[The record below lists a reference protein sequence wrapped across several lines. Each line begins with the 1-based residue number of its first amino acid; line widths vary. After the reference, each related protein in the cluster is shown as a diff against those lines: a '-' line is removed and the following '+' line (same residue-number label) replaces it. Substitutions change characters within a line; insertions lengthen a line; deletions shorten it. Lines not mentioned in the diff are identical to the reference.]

1 MFCHPNLAEID
12 KAHILH
18 KLVARRRYAM
28 QMDGLFNTTVEL
40 LGKNIDLRARHQNL
54 IASNI
59 ANAET
64 PNYTPKSLVF
74 EDELQGALKGE
85 GKKVPDRLNPR
96 HLPLK
101 GAASRLQSVSGRVV
115 ESPAKTPG
123 KDGNSVEFENEMGR
137 MMENQV
143 MYNASVQIL
152 AKKFE
157 GLKIALREG
166 K

>member
-1 MFCHPNLAEID
+1 
-12 KAHILH
+12 
-18 KLVARRRYAM
+18 M
-28 QMDGLFNTTVEL
+28 QLDGLFNTTVEL
-40 LGKNIDLRARHQNL
+40 LGKNIDLRARNQNL

-64 PNYTPKSLVF
+64 PNYVPKSLAF
-74 EDELQGALKGE
+74 EDELQGALKGK
-85 GKKVPDRLNPR
+85 GRGGAPVLTNDR

-101 GAASRLQSVSGRVV
+101 STGNRLQSVTGRIV
-115 ESPAKTPG
+115 ETPANTPG
-123 KDGNSVEFENEMGR
+123 KDGNAVEFENEMGR

-157 GLKIALREG
+157 GLKTALREG